1 MTSLSPGVTSLPLE
15 LTRDRGT
22 NTHDNVSPRHGGGPA
37 AALPGDS
44 HVPSCHATG
53 QPRTLLP
60 RQGTATYPPATLRES
75 HVPSCHAA
83 GQPHALLPCRGTASR
98 WPSFVSGCLAWGPLR
113 TMVFTMFP
121 RPVSAHKHPSAE
133 VPCGSERALPWPAC
147 PAIPRTPDQWLG
159 WPGPQG
165 FPPVQPAP
173 YLHQLTAQV
182 HCSPEGLVLHLA

>member
-37 AALPGDS
+37 AAPPGDS
-44 HVPSCHATG
+44 HAPSCHTWDSHD
-53 QPRTLLP
+53 
-60 RQGTATYPPATLRES
+60 PPATPRES

-83 GQPHALLPCRGTASR
+83 GEPCALLPCRGTASR
-98 WPSFVSGCLAWGPLR
+98 WPSFASRCLAWGPLR

-121 RPVSAHKHPSAE
+121 CPVSAHKHPSAE

-147 PAIPRTPDQWLG
+147 PAIPRTPDQWFG

-182 HCSPEGLVLHLA
+182 HCSLEGLVLHLA